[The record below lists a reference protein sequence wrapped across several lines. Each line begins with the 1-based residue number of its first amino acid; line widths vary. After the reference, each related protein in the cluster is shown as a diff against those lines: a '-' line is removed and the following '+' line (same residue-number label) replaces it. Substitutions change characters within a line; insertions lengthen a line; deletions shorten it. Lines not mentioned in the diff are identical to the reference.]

1 MKSDSSISGVSQQ
14 QFVGQPPENSM
25 VQEPQTVQVS
35 GNSAAQQTE
44 SSRKNLELLKSILS
58 DYSTEELEQEIF
70 TLNEVTLQVAK
81 P

>member
-1 MKSDSSISGVSQQ
+1 
-14 QFVGQPPENSM
+14 M

-35 GNSAAQQTE
+35 GDSAAQQTE

-70 TLNEVTLQVAK
+70 TLNEVTVQVAK